1 MARTRSTATI
11 HDVAAAAGVSV
22 STVSR
27 VLNNKSDVA
36 AETSERIRRIIR
48 ELGYGSGLAA
58 KSLRSRKTKTNVIG
72 LLVSDMGQSYTLQI
86 IRGVSRTIYELGF
99 DLLVYS
105 SGNKPGR
112 SRADWEQQQVALLN
126 GSIIDGMIVVTPSAR
141 TLRTREP
148 LVAVDPQSEGIDFPA
163 VIATNR
169 VGAMAAMQHLLELGH
184 RRIGYIGGR
193 SELQSAQRRLQGY
206 HDSLRQVN
214 MVVEPA
220 LVQDGDFSFQSGYR
234 CAQVLFA
241 NPVRPT
247 AIFAANDEM
256 AFGVMAAADD
266 AGIRIPDELSLVGF
280 DNVPESAA
288 TQPPLTTVDQSLTIM
303 GQLAAELLINLIS
316 GEAPETML
324 HKAPIKLVIRDSCRR
339 V

>member
-58 KSLRSRKTKTNVIG
+58 RSLRSRKTNVIG
-72 LLVSDMGQSYTLQI
+72 LLVPDMGQSYTLQI
-86 IRGVSRTIYELGF
+86 IRGVSCAITKLGF
-99 DLLVYS
+99 DLLAYS

-169 VGAMAAMQHLLELGH
+169 VGAMAAMQYLLDLGH

-206 HDSLRQVN
+206 YDSLRQLD
-214 MVVEPA
+214 MAVEPA

-241 NPVRPT
+241 QPERPT

-256 AFGVMAAADD
+256 ALGVMAAANDV
-266 AGIRIPDELSLVGF
+266 GIRIPDDLSLVGF
-280 DNVPESAA
+280 DNVPEAAA
-288 TQPPLTTVDQSLTIM
+288 THPPLTTVDQSLTTM

-316 GEAPETML
+316 GEAPEHLL
-324 HKAPIKLVIRDSCRR
+324 HKAPTKLVIRDSCRR